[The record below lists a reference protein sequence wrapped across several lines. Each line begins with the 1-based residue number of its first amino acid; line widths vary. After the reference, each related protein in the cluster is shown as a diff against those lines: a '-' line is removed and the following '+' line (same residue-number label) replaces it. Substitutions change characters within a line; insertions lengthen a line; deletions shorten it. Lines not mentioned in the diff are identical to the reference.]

1 MLEKKKNKKAA
12 ENEKGKDKEDPKETI
27 AESERGPNKE
37 VAEESMAHR
46 ASLRKKRDAF
56 IESLD
61 DNLTEKQKEDM
72 IADYDRKM
80 ANIASLLQKDLLD

>member
-1 MLEKKKNKKAA
+1 MLEKKKSKKAA
-12 ENEKGKDKEDPKETI
+12 EGEKDKDKEDPKETI